1 MRLAPNLL
9 ESLAFEIAH
18 MSQTPTVVLFFN
30 DWKVYPHGVNAG
42 GGESATMA
50 LGRSIARLGYRVIA
64 CANLPEGETRKDGVE
79 FWNFGGAYELHSI
92 ERRLREIGPYHCL
105 CATLVHPLLHL
116 REQENC
122 LSRILINHAPSAHG
136 SGLEPATVM
145 SLVDY
150 MICVSHAQ
158 RSLILKRGIDGD
170 KLVVVRNGFDE
181 AVFPYAG
188 PENRDWDQLIFI
200 GRVEAAKGI
209 HVLTQAFG
217 ELKREFPS
225 LKLDVFGDESYWP
238 EFTSRKQELLAKFP
252 GLTFNGKVPQRQL
265 SERLRTAGLLVF
277 PSLTFE
283 TAGLAVVDAQA
294 SGCPVVA
301 FGVGGVPEY
310 LVEGKL
316 GEVMYDKTPEA
327 LRDCI
332 ATLLRNRDRLRE
344 MSRLGATLGRER
356 PWSKVAEEVLMYAE
370 RAAAWRTG
378 SIRSILPESLQ
389 RIGKASGIAVEKL
402 LEDHEFAAFPHIF
415 SDGDLS
421 RALTLPHREA
431 WPHLVRGIRLE
442 KSGSVDQAIE
452 AYKNA
457 ASSSAGD
464 DWQAFFR
471 LALVHADR
479 QELLE
484 ASRCAQEVLA
494 RSPQFPFR
502 SQLEQLIS
510 MARSS

>member
-1 MRLAPNLL
+1 
-9 ESLAFEIAH
+9 
-18 MSQTPTVVLFFN
+18 MSHRPTVVIFFN
-30 DWKVYPHGVNAG
+30 DWKVYPNGVNAG

-64 CANLPEGETRKDGVE
+64 CANLPEGETHQDGVD
-79 FWNFGGAYELHSI
+79 FWNFGSAYELHRI
-92 ERRLREIGPYHCL
+92 ERRLREIGSYHCL

-136 SGLEPATVM
+136 SGLEPATVT

-158 RSLILKRGIDGD
+158 RSLILNRGIDAE
-170 KLVVVRNGFDE
+170 KLVVVKNGFDE
-181 AVFPYAG
+181 DVFSYAG
-188 PENRDWDQLIFI
+188 PANRDWNQLMFI

-209 HVLTQAFG
+209 HVLIQAFG
-217 ELKREFPS
+217 ELKREFPL

-238 EFTSRKQELLAKFP
+238 EFTARKQELITDFP
-252 GLTFNGKVPQRQL
+252 GLTFNGKVPQRKL

-316 GEVMYDKTPEA
+316 GEVIYEKTPEA
-327 LRDCI
+327 LRNCV
-332 ATLLRNRDRLRE
+332 ATLLRNRERME
-344 MSRLGATLGRER
+344 AMSRLGTTLGRER

-370 RAAAWRTG
+370 RAAAWRRGGICST
-378 SIRSILPESLQ
+378 LPQSLQ
-389 RIGKASGIAVEKL
+389 RIGTVSGIAAESL
-402 LEDHEFAAFPHIF
+402 LEDHELVAFPDIF
-415 SDGDLS
+415 SDDDLS
-421 RALTLPHREA
+421 RAIALPHKEA

-442 KSGSVDQAIE
+442 KNGSVEQAME
-452 AYKNA
+452 AYRNA
-457 ASSSAGD
+457 ASSSARD

-471 LALVHADR
+471 LALLHADR
-479 QELLE
+479 QELME
-484 ASRCAQEVLA
+484 ASRCAEEVLA
-494 RSPQFPFR
+494 RSPHFPFR

-510 MARSS
+510 MARPS